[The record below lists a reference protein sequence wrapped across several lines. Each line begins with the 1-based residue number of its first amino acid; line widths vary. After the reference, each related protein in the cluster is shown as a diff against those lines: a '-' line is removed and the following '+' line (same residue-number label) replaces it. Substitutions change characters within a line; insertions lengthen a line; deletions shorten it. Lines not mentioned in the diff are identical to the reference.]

1 MVLSIA
7 ISRRAVPE
15 PVFDVYA
22 DKTEDCSNVF
32 VDVLASLHDQQTYEE
47 QREPE
52 HPIKCFSRAPETEQ
66 TSAHVSYYAIEQDQN
81 GETSSANVQQIRDPQ
96 LNVLVTHE
104 RQKEWDPGDTRLHV
118 LFPTARNLS
127 PIDEINTPAP
137 GSIVMAAIAVY
148 EVDTEE
154 VEVKVDSGKP
164 ILGPERSTDGVFSF
178 TNEKKSDSEPLAVGF
193 NNASD
198 NAFSEKAADLICL
211 IKRYVKMFNLNK
223 ILKEFKMEQVK
234 KGSFACEK

>member
-7 ISRRAVPE
+7 ILRRAVPE

-22 DKTEDCSNVF
+22 DKTEDCSKVFVDVLADSHGQSNAF

-52 HPIKCFSRAPETEQ
+52 HPIKCFSREPETEQ

-118 LFPTARNLS
+118 MAARNLS

-137 GSIVMAAIAVY
+137 GSIVMATIAVY

-164 ILGPERSTDGVFSF
+164 DR
-178 TNEKKSDSEPLAVGF
+178 KSV
-193 NNASD
+193 
-198 NAFSEKAADLICL
+198 
-211 IKRYVKMFNLNK
+211 V
-223 ILKEFKMEQVK
+223 
-234 KGSFACEK
+234 